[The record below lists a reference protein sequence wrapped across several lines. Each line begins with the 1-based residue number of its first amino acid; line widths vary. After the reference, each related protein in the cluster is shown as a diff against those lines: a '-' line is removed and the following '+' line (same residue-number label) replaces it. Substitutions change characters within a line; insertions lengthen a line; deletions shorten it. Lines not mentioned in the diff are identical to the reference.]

1 MLMENNILKKL
12 DTLLGNQGNDLYGVY
27 AKNDDEIFNRMFEFI
42 TSLEPDQLSEEQAGI
57 IMDIIDDT
65 EMEFDGVNEIELEY
79 DGVNEDD
86 DSLEEAPKR
95 VKRDR
100 GAARKRAKSY
110 RRNKNQ
116 RKRAAKKYRKSA
128 KGKQMLKKSKRMKK
142 RGKTA
147 SGKRIRQ
154 YR

>member
-1 MLMENNILKKL
+1 MAGEILDKL
-12 DTLLGNQGNDLYGVY
+12 TTLLGGRT
-27 AKNDDEIFNRMFEFI
+27 DDGMFGTKPIFEEEMFDKMFHFI
-42 TSLEPDQLSEEQAGI
+42 VSLDPDQLSEEQSSD
-57 IMDIIDDT
+57 IMEMIEDI
-65 EMEFDGVNEIELEY
+65 EIEYE
-79 DGVNEDD
+79 GVNEDGSMD
-86 DSLEEAPKR
+86 EAPKR

-110 RRNKNQ
+110 RKNKSQ

-128 KGKQMLKKSKRMKK
+128 RGKQMAKKSARMAK

-147 SGKRIRQ
+147 TGKRIRQ